1 MNQQHLK
8 RDLALIRAKS
18 PLVHNITNYVAM
30 NFSANALLAI
40 GASPVMAHA
49 VEEMEDMVGIA
60 SALVINIGTLDA
72 EWVKGMLTAGRAAH
86 RLGKP
91 IVLDPVGVGATPY
104 RTQTAWQIIREC
116 HPTIVRGNASE
127 IMALVN
133 ADIKSKG
140 LDSSQSSDDAV
151 ESAKQLAKTTG
162 AVVVISGATDYITD
176 GTRVETITNGSSLMT
191 QVTAM
196 GCTASSIVGAF
207 AGINPNPFE
216 ASLHGMA
223 VMSICGE
230 RAAAK
235 KASPGSLMVNFIN
248 ELASPNPSQGGEFKG
263 AMFESPLLGRGRG
276 EAPSFDLSLY
286 LVTDRTLAQG
296 RDMSWIVREAVAG
309 GVTMVQLREKEC
321 STAEFV
327 ALARELKT
335 VLQPLGIPLIIN
347 DRIDVALAVDADG
360 VHIGQSDMP
369 YDTARAL
376 LGKEKIIGLSVETI
390 EEVMAANALD
400 VDYIGISPVYATPTK
415 TDTLTPF
422 GLEGIEEVMRLSRHR
437 CVAIG
442 GMNRDTIGEVIAR
455 GIEGVAVVSAIVAA
469 DSPRQASKELVGII
483 QKNRSEHHKNNFQLS
498 IVNSQIKKVL
508 AIAGSDSG
516 GGAGIQAD
524 IKSISANGCFATSAI
539 TAITAQNTLGVNAV
553 EGLSIDIVEGQ
564 IDAVLSDIGA
574 DSIKIGMLHS
584 TEVVLAVARL
594 LRKYNVSNVVLDP
607 VMVSTS
613 GHRLIEDSAVE
624 VLGHE
629 LIPLARVI
637 TPNIPEA
644 EILLGE
650 SIAAQEDLPAAA
662 RRLAEKYGVSVL
674 LKAGHLKNDELIDV
688 FYNREADEL
697 VELSACRVDT
707 CNTHGTGCTLSSA
720 FAAQLAKGLSLTDAA
735 RAAKTYINEA
745 ILCGASYKIGHG
757 HGPVSHFYGLVE
769 R

>member
-72 EWVKGMLTAGRAAH
+72 EWVKGMLTAGRSAH

-116 HPTIVRGNASE
+116 HPTIIRGNASE

-140 LDSSQSSDDAV
+140 VDSSQSSDDAV

-176 GTRVETITNGSSLMT
+176 GTRVETITNGSPLMT

-207 AGINPNPFE
+207 AGINPDPFE

-223 VMSICGE
+223 LMGICGE
-230 RAAAK
+230 RAVAK
-235 KASPGSLMVNFIN
+235 KASPGSLMINFID

-347 DRIDVALAVDADG
+347 DRIDVALAVNADG

-469 DSPRQASKELVGII
+469 DSPRQASAELVGII

-498 IVNSQIKKVL
+498 ILNSQFKKVL
-508 AIAGSDSG
+508 TIAGSDSG

-539 TAITAQNTLGVNAV
+539 TAITAQNTLGVNAI
-553 EGLSIDIVEGQ
+553 ERLSVDIIEKQ

-574 DSIKIGMLHS
+574 DCVKIGMLHS
-584 TEVVLAVARL
+584 TEVVHCVARM
-594 LRKYNVSNVVLDP
+594 LRKYGVTDIVLDP
-607 VMVSTS
+607 VMISTS
-613 GHRLIEDSAVE
+613 GHKLLEDSAIE
-624 VLGHE
+624 ALKSE
-629 LIPLARVI
+629 LIPMARVI

-644 EILLGE
+644 EVLLGE
-650 SIAAQEDLPAAA
+650 SISKQDELPDAA

-674 LKAGHLKNDELIDV
+674 LKAGHLIDDELIDI
-688 FYNREADEL
+688 FYNRESGETIAL
-697 VELSACRVDT
+697 RARHIDT
-707 CNTHGTGCTLSSA
+707 RNTHGTGCTLSSA
-720 FAAQLAKGLSLTDAA
+720 FAAQLAKGFSLTEAA
-735 RAAKTYINEA
+735 RAAKHYINQA
-745 ILCGASYKIGHG
+745 IVHGARYEIGHG
-757 HGPVSHFYGLVE
+757 HGPVAHFIKL
-769 R
+769 